1 LDLLKEDEEEDE
13 RERERE
19 RETYILQVDFFIAA
33 LDCIK
38 TFLLI
43 FAKF

>member
-1 LDLLKEDEEEDE
+1 LDLRIGLKGDEEED
-13 RERERE
+13 
-19 RETYILQVDFFIAA
+19 ETYILQVDFFIAV

-38 TFLLI
+38 TFLLT